1 MKSIAGILD
10 RVQEMNPASKISR
23 KRLIREQIGRD
34 KAAYSSLI
42 KSNNINIGVS
52 TVINVTKSHG
62 ELKTKKMANNDPV
75 SII

>member
-1 MKSIAGILD
+1 
-10 RVQEMNPASKISR
+10 MNPASKISR

-62 ELKTKKMANNDPV
+62 DL
-75 SII
+75 